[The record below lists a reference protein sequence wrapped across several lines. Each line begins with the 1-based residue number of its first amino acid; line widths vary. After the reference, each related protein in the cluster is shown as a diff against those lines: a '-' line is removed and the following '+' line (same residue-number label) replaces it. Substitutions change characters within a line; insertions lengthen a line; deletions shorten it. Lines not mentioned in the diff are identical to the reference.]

1 MTRDTGISVISAV
14 FRRMDLTRRPY
25 LPAIAVTVLL
35 FALNGF
41 LQPKTL
47 RPVAIVADISTYLP
61 LILLAVGQTYVVL
74 AGDID
79 LSVGSI
85 ISLVN
90 VVTVSVMALPALGG
104 GLQAIYLGILAG
116 LLVGIMCGAF
126 NGFCVAVLRFQPIV
140 ATFASGIVFAGI
152 ALWILPQAGLAA
164 PDAYWETY
172 GDNLIGIPFVLWIL
186 VAIAVAVAIIA
197 KLVFCRSLLAVGGNI
212 QSAYQS
218 GLPVSG
224 LRVSAYILCGLFS
237 AVSALCLTG
246 DTASGDPLLGAKM
259 TLGSVAAVVLGG
271 TALSGGRGGP
281 SGSIF
286 GAIILGLI
294 GSVVFFAG
302 VPFEYQNLV
311 QGLIVLAALAGGVTV
326 ARR

>member
-1 MTRDTGISVISAV
+1 MTTSAGIEAV
-14 FRRMDLTRRPY
+14 RTFFRRMDLSRRPY
-25 LPAIAVTVLL
+25 LPAIAVTLLL
-35 FALNGF
+35 FILNGF

-74 AGDID
+74 ASDID

-90 VVTVSVMALPALGG
+90 VITVSVMTALGG
-104 GLQAIYLGILAG
+104 GPGAIFAGICVG
-116 LLVGIMCGAF
+116 MLVGVLCGAF

-140 ATFASGIVFAGI
+140 STFASGIVFAGI
-152 ALWILPQAGLAA
+152 ALWILPQAGLPA
-164 PDAYWETY
+164 PDTYWETY
-172 GDNLIGIPFVLWIL
+172 GDNLAGIPFVLWVL
-186 VAIAVAVAIIA
+186 AAMALSVTLIAN
-197 KLVFCRSLLAVGGNI
+197 LVFSRSLLAVGGNI

-218 GLPVSG
+218 GLPVPR
-224 LRVSAYILCGLFS
+224 LRISAYILCGFFS
-237 AVSALCLTG
+237 ALSALCLTG

-271 TALSGGRGGP
+271 TALSGGRGNP
-281 SGSIF
+281 LGSIF
-286 GAIILGLI
+286 GAVILGLI

-311 QGLIVLAALAGGVTV
+311 QGLIVLAALAGGVTI
-326 ARR
+326 ARQ

>member
-1 MTRDTGISVISAV
+1 MTRSAGIATFSA
-14 FRRMDLTRRPY
+14 FLRRLNLPRRPY
-25 LPAIAVTVLL
+25 LPAIAVTLLL
-35 FALNGF
+35 FILNGF

-47 RPVAIVADISTYLP
+47 RPLAIVADISTYLP

-74 AGDID
+74 ASDID

-90 VVTVSVMALPALGG
+90 VVTVSVMTALGG
-104 GLQAIYLGILAG
+104 SHGAIIAGILFGMLA
-116 LLVGIMCGAF
+116 GIMCGAF

-140 ATFASGIVFAGI
+140 STFASGIVFAGI

-172 GDNLIGIPFVLWIL
+172 GENLVGIPFVLWIL
-186 VAIAVAVAIIA
+186 AAMAVSVALIA
-197 KLVFCRSLLAVGGNI
+197 KLVFSRSLLAVGGNI

-218 GLPVSG
+218 GLPVPG
-224 LRVSAYILCGLFS
+224 LRISAYILCGLFS
-237 AVSALCLTG
+237 AISALCLTG
-246 DTASGDPLLGAKM
+246 DTASGDPLLGVKM

-271 TALSGGRGGP
+271 TALSGGRGNP
-281 SGSIF
+281 LGSIF
-286 GAIILGLI
+286 GAVILGLI

-311 QGLIVLAALAGGVTV
+311 QGLIVLAALAGGVTI